1 MSGRPPVVVAVG
13 VLIRPDGRFLLAS
26 RPAGKPYAGYW
37 EFPGGKLEP
46 GESVE
51 AALARELH
59 EELGLD
65 IGPAQPWVT
74 LEHDYPHA
82 YVRLHFCR
90 VFDWRGELVGHEGQS
105 FGFFAVDDLPDGP
118 LLPATVPVMKWLRLP
133 AELAISAAATLGRER
148 FLAALEARL
157 GSGLRLLQ
165 VREPGWDDAQVADL
179 LDALLPRSRAAGA
192 RVVMSSRHGAALWAR
207 ADGVHLTARDLLTCV
222 QRPALP
228 VVGASCHTRE
238 ELAHAARLGL
248 DYAVLGAVGPSAS
261 HPGKPG
267 LGWPAWRERARDAAL
282 PVYAIG
288 GLAAVDLPT
297 ALAAGAHGIARLSGA
312 WNASPP

>member
-1 MSGRPPVVVAVG
+1 VTGRPPVEVAVG

-37 EFPGGKLEP
+37 EFPGGKLEV

-51 AALARELH
+51 AALARELR
-59 EELGLD
+59 EELGLE
-65 IGPAQPWVT
+65 IGPAHRWVT

-90 VFDWRGELVGHEGQS
+90 VFDWHGEIAAHEGQA
-105 FGFFAVDDLPDGP
+105 FGFFTVDDLPDGP

-133 AELAISAAATLGRER
+133 QELAISAAATMGAER
-148 FLAALEARL
+148 FRAALDARL
-157 GSGLRLLQ
+157 ADGLRLLQ
-165 VREPGWDDAQVADL
+165 VREPAWDDAQVEQL
-179 LDALLPRSRAAGA
+179 LKALLPRARAAGA
-192 RVVMSSRHGAALWAR
+192 RVVLSSRHGASLWSR
-207 ADGVHLTARDLLTCV
+207 GDGVHLTARDLQSCA
-222 QRPALP
+222 QRPPLP
-228 VVGASCHTRE
+228 LVGASCHTRE

-261 HPGKPG
+261 HPGERG
-267 LGWPAWRERARDAAL
+267 LGWSAWRDRAREAGL

-288 GLAAVDLPT
+288 GLTVQDLPT
-297 ALAAGAHGIARLSGA
+297 ALAAGAHGIAQLTGA
-312 WNASPP
+312 WSARR

>member
-1 MSGRPPVVVAVG
+1 MSGRSPVAVAVG
-13 VLIRPDGRFLLAS
+13 VLVRSDGRFLLAS

-65 IGPAQPWVT
+65 IGPAYPWVT

-82 YVRLHFCR
+82 FVRLHFRR
-90 VFDWRGELVGHEGQS
+90 VFDWQGELVAHEGQS
-105 FGFFAVDDLPDGP
+105 FGFCTVDDLPDGP

-157 GSGLRLLQ
+157 ADDLRLLQ
-165 VREPGWDDAQVADL
+165 VREPGWDDTQVADL
-179 LDALLPRSRAAGA
+179 LEALLPRAHAAGA
-192 RVVMSSRHGAALWAR
+192 RVVVSSRHGAALWAQT
-207 ADGVHLTARDLLTCV
+207 DGVHLTANDLQACA

-228 VVGASCHTRE
+228 LVGASCHTRQ

-261 HPGKPG
+261 HPGEPG
-267 LGWPAWRERARDAAL
+267 LGWPVWCDRARDSAL

-288 GLAAVDLPT
+288 GLTAGDLPA
-297 ALAAGAHGIARLSGA
+297 ALAAGAHGIALLSGA
-312 WNASPP
+312 WSGRR